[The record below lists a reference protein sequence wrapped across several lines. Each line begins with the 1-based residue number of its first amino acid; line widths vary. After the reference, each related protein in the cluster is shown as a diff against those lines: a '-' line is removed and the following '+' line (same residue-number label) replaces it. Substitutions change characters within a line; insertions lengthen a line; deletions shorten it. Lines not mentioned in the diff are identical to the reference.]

1 MFLRAGPTYAPRVTK
16 LYAAAVTCAVAG
28 SLLLGSP
35 AEADIPKIY
44 KNCTNLQKTYPHG
57 VGLRDAVDH
66 TSGTPVTTFKKSNKL
81 YNAAN
86 RANGRLDGDD
96 DGIAC
101 EKA

>member
-1 MFLRAGPTYAPRVTK
+1 VKT
-16 LYAAAVTCAVAG
+16 LYAAALTAAVAG
-28 SLLLGSP
+28 SLLVGPP
-35 AEADIPKIY
+35 AQADIPY
-44 KNCTNLQKTYPHG
+44 KYRNCTNLQKTYPHG
-57 VGLRDAVDH
+57 VGKRDAVDQ

>member
-1 MFLRAGPTYAPRVTK
+1 MRK
-16 LYAAAVTCAVAG
+16 LYAAAATATVAG
-28 SLLLGSP
+28 GLLVGSP
-35 AEADIPKIY
+35 AEAEIPKMY
-44 KNCTNLQKTYPHG
+44 QNCTNLQKTYPHG
-57 VGLRDAVDH
+57 VGRRDAVDK

-81 YNAAN
+81 YNKAN

>member
-1 MFLRAGPTYAPRVTK
+1 MRK
-16 LYAAAVTCAVAG
+16 LYAAAATATVAAG
-28 SLLLGSP
+28 LLVGAP
-35 AEADIPKIY
+35 AEAEIPKMY
-44 KNCTNLQKTYPHG
+44 QNCTNLQKTYPHG
-57 VGLRDAVDH
+57 VGKRDAVDI

-81 YNAAN
+81 YNKAN